1 MGLWSFFKG
10 FFTGE
15 DEELEALR
23 RKHNI
28 RAASGGVKEGR
39 ASPKTER
46 NVPDPWEEID
56 NYRMNFFLGSW
67 AARRFRGLGKRKDKE
82 KDKGEGG

>member
-10 FFTGE
+10 LFTSE

-23 RKHNI
+23 AKHNI
-28 RAASGGVKEGR
+28 RAASGGVKEVR
-39 ASPKTER
+39 AGPKAEQ
-46 NVPDPWEEID
+46 NIPDAWEEID

-67 AARRFRGLGKRKDKE
+67 ATRRFRGLGKRRNEDK
-82 KDKGEGG
+82 KKGEGE